1 MYTVLLKCDFQRG
14 GNLSHSKCNTMVETQ
29 NVSAEGFFR
38 VLEKKIKKK
47 TTLKQTKSDPGFR
60 DCSER
65 PTHNKCAPLRLTD

>member
-1 MYTVLLKCDFQRG
+1 
-14 GNLSHSKCNTMVETQ
+14 MVETQ